1 MTTHEPPTR
10 VVDGAVVDTLAR
22 LQQLAATLGATD
34 ALDSLP
40 QIVVLGSQSAG
51 KSSTIESLVGL
62 SFLPR
67 GTGIVTRC
75 PLLLHLRPRD
85 TGPADY
91 GVFGHGGG
99 APISDMEAIRA
110 EIEAQTAK

>member
-1 MTTHEPPTR
+1 MATHSPTR

-40 QIVVLGSQSAG
+40 QIVVFGSPREVVDHRIFGGSIRG
-51 KSSTIESLVGL
+51 
-62 SFLPR
+62 PR

-75 PLLLHLRPRD
+75 PRRS
-85 TGPADY
+85 Y
-91 GVFGHGGG
+91 
-99 APISDMEAIRA
+99 I
-110 EIEAQTAK
+110 